1 MTEPDTLRVVR
12 AVERIV
18 QNDRR
23 RQTLMRQSITT
34 KKVVDEALD
43 RDIQNLKD
51 LLRGKHERNA

>member
-1 MTEPDTLRVVR
+1 
-12 AVERIV
+12 V

-43 RDIQNLKD
+43 RDIQNLKN

>member
-34 KKVVDEALD
+34 KKVVDEALE
-43 RDIQNLKD
+43 REMKNLKD
-51 LLRGKHERNA
+51 LLRSSDERNA

>member
-43 RDIQNLKD
+43 RDIQNLKN